1 MCGGIV
7 TLRLC
12 VIIVLQRPTLYDV
25 VEWID
30 LDTIC
35 LLFGMV
41 GYGCKQ
47 IHWIDPLPPSLPPSL
62 PLDDAGGYICTDWIL

>member
-1 MCGGIV
+1 MW
-7 TLRLC
+7 
-12 VIIVLQRPTLYDV
+12 LQRPTLEHV

-41 GYGCKQ
+41 NESFPEN
-47 IHWIDPLPPSLPPSL
+47 D
-62 PLDDAGGYICTDWIL
+62 

>member
-1 MCGGIV
+1 MMS
-7 TLRLC
+7 L
-12 VIIVLQRPTLYDV
+12 LQRPTLDHV

-41 GYGCKQ
+41 NLQTY
-47 IHWIDPLPPSLPPSL
+47 IHVATLAGASL
-62 PLDDAGGYICTDWIL
+62 C